1 MITAP
6 PVSPNVSTARLVALS
21 ASFAAAIAAFAF
33 FLKFGAADGLHKV
46 DVLRSIFMLVATFWL
61 AWGAMQAV
69 LGLTTKARTP
79 DIDRDKPLDG
89 RIVVLVPIYE
99 EDPRCRADQIGRG
112 ACAETRADPA
122 VLRDARQCLADHGAA
137 DSLGRDHRRRACDFR
152 GCAGRRHRR
161 TLSPAMARVA
171 VLSPPRNPRN
181 SVSRHLHR
189 FRPPA
194 RGYHSRTPGKAVQ
207 IRG

>member
-99 EDPRCRADQIGRG
+99 EDPIATFSRIAAMDMSLAATGHGEAFDFAILSD
-112 ACAETRADPA
+112 T
-122 VLRDARQCLADHGAA
+122 RDAIVAARERLWYLRLLRERNGQGRIFYRRRDNNTGKKAGNVEDFILASGAA
-137 DSLGRDHRRRACDFR
+137 YEFA
-152 GCAGRRHRR
+152 
-161 TLSPAMARVA
+161 
-171 VLSPPRNPRN
+171 
-181 SVSRHLHR
+181 
-189 FRPPA
+189 
-194 RGYHSRTPGKAVQ
+194 
-207 IRG
+207 I